1 MTRMSNSAPRVAS
14 VSRNISLP
22 MAWNARIAN
31 LDTLKIMDTVSAPRR
46 GLQVLSMLSFTTFT
60 S

>member
-1 MTRMSNSAPRVAS
+1 
-14 VSRNISLP
+14 